1 MVLLGVLG
9 MCLARM
15 AAASED
21 YPPARWIPAYS
32 GNYTVSDRPN
42 TYPIQY
48 VIVHVVQGSYN
59 GCISWF
65 QNPSARVS
73 AHHVIRSSDGEV
85 TQMVRH
91 KDIAWHA
98 GNWWYNC
105 RSIGIEHEGWVND
118 PKWFTYAM
126 YYSSAA
132 LVRHICRAQGIPR
145 TRERILGHV
154 EVPGATHTDPG
165 PHWNWDL
172 YMQLI
177 QASALLE
184 EASVPLTLRPGE
196 SATALLRFRNTG
208 VITWLPTGSNP
219 VRLGTQNPRDRSS
232 PFFTP
237 GSWISP
243 NRPAAVAA
251 STPPEGVGDFV
262 FTLTAPD
269 RYGVYE
275 ESYQLV
281 REGIS
286 WFGPVVTF
294 QINVVPWDIVYDNT
308 SPHFT
313 VSGSWST
320 GTIATDKHG
329 ADYRWTSTRPTST
342 AYARWYLNVPRDG
355 YYDVYAWWSQGT
367 NRSTAARYEIEHR
380 GGTTVK
386 VVNQQQDG
394 GRWNWLGRYYFVR
407 GTGFVYLR
415 ATAPSGFVV
424 IADAVRLVGPHNP
437 ARR

>member
-1 MVLLGVLG
+1 

-15 AAASED
+15 AATSED

-32 GNYTVSDRPN
+32 GNYTVSDRPS

-73 AHHVIRSSDGEV
+73 AHYVIRSSDGEV

-126 YYSSAA
+126 YSSSAA
-132 LVRHICRAQGIPR
+132 LVRHICRTQGIPR

-165 PHWNWDL
+165 PYWNWDL

-184 EASVPLTLRPGE
+184 EASVPLTLRAGE

-208 VITWLPTGSNP
+208 VITWLPIGSNP
-219 VRLGTQNPRDRSS
+219 VRLGTQNPRDRAS

-251 STPPEGVGDFV
+251 STPPEAVGDFV

-320 GTIATDKHG
+320 GTIATDKYG

-380 GGTTVK
+380 GGKTVK
-386 VVNQQQDG
+386 VVNQQHDG